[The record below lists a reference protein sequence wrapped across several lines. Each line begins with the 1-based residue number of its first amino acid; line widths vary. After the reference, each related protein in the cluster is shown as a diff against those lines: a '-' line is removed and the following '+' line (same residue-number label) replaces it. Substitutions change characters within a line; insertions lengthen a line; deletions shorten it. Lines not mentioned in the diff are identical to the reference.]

1 MSKVLFSPSLMTMDL
16 DKFKEQIEFLNQH
29 VDSYHIDIMD
39 GHYVPNLTLS
49 PWFIEEVRKISHLPM
64 SAHLM
69 VTDQSF
75 WVNQLISQK
84 CEWIC
89 MHVECLDGLAFR
101 LIDQIHA
108 AGLKAGVVLNPE
120 TPIETIFPYI
130 DLVDKIT
137 IMTVDPG
144 FAGQRFIESTLDKIV
159 DLRKLRQEKGYHY
172 LIEMDGSSNR
182 KSFKRIDH
190 AGPDIY
196 IIGRSGLFGLD
207 EDIEKSW
214 AIMKRDYEE
223 TTGKK
228 EEFIPIQKGH
238 VGMYVCGPTVYNYIH
253 IGNARST
260 IAFDTI
266 RRYFEYRGYKV
277 DFVSNFTDVDDKI
290 IRTANELGI
299 TAPEVAD
306 RFIRAFEEDTKAL
319 NVEPATLHPRVMDHM
334 PDILAF
340 IQVLVEK
347 GYAYESSGDVYYRT
361 RKFENYGK
369 LSDQSIDEL
378 EVGASQRTGEEQQQ
392 KEDPLDFALW
402 KQAKPGEI
410 SWDSPWG
417 KGRPGWHI
425 ECSVMATKHLGETID
440 IHGGGQDLEFPHHE
454 NEIAQSEA
462 KTGKKFANYWMH
474 NGYVTIGE
482 DDEKMSKSLGNFI
495 TVHEMIQNVDPQV
508 LRFFMATTQ
517 YRRPIRYSETTMK
530 EAATNLQRLK
540 NTFDNLK
547 FRQETASE
555 NLADDA
561 DKITLLENLE
571 QRFIE
576 EMDDDFNAANGITVV
591 YELAKW
597 LNTYLDQAEVS
608 AAVLAQGE
616 ALFSQWLSIFGILF
630 TAEEL
635 LDEEIEQLIEERNQ
649 ARSNRDF
656 ARSDEIR
663 DLLKE
668 KGILLEDTPQGT
680 RWRREA

>member
-1 MSKVLFSPSLMTMDL
+1 
-16 DKFKEQIEFLNQH
+16 
-29 VDSYHIDIMD
+29 
-39 GHYVPNLTLS
+39 
-49 PWFIEEVRKISHLPM
+49 
-64 SAHLM
+64 
-69 VTDQSF
+69 
-75 WVNQLISQK
+75 
-84 CEWIC
+84 
-89 MHVECLDGLAFR
+89 
-101 LIDQIHA
+101 
-108 AGLKAGVVLNPE
+108 
-120 TPIETIFPYI
+120 
-130 DLVDKIT
+130 
-137 IMTVDPG
+137 
-144 FAGQRFIESTLDKIV
+144 
-159 DLRKLRQEKGYHY
+159 
-172 LIEMDGSSNR
+172 
-182 KSFKRIDH
+182 
-190 AGPDIY
+190 
-196 IIGRSGLFGLD
+196 
-207 EDIEKSW
+207 
-214 AIMKRDYEE
+214 
-223 TTGKK
+223 
-228 EEFIPIQKGH
+228 
-238 VGMYVCGPTVYNYIH
+238 
-253 IGNARST
+253 
-260 IAFDTI
+260 
-266 RRYFEYRGYKV
+266 
-277 DFVSNFTDVDDKI
+277 
-290 IRTANELGI
+290 
-299 TAPEVAD
+299 
-306 RFIRAFEEDTKAL
+306 
-319 NVEPATLHPRVMDHM
+319 
-334 PDILAF
+334 
-340 IQVLVEK
+340 
-347 GYAYESSGDVYYRT
+347 
-361 RKFENYGK
+361 
-369 LSDQSIDEL
+369 
-378 EVGASQRTGEEQQQ
+378 
-392 KEDPLDFALW
+392 
-402 KQAKPGEI
+402 
-410 SWDSPWG
+410 
-417 KGRPGWHI
+417 
-425 ECSVMATKHLGETID
+425 MATKHLGETID

-597 LNTYLDQAEVS
+597 LNTYLDQPEVS